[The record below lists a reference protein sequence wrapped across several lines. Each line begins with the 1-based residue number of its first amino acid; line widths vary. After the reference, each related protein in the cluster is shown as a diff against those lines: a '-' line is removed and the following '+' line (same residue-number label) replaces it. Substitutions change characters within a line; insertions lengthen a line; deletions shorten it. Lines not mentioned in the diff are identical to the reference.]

1 MLSSLPLT
9 IDLPKH
15 ILNQGENLI
24 PNAGASSNADRSIQL
39 NNLALYAAN
48 WYLQCLN
55 FSTHHEN
62 RADWWVQYLSRSAVL
77 EIAGIGKLECI
88 PVVGDAEIVTISS
101 DLQDDRIG
109 YLFVKLNESLTSTE
123 IIGFMPKY
131 SELVRLVGAASPLE
145 NRLQSTDKLIDY
157 LCDLAAK
164 PMPISI
170 IRLVDEWGQGIFNGI
185 SQAIDQLCLTPAYRS
200 RSLLSLKSIG
210 GGQRIKLGNLPESPI
225 VIITV
230 EYQQVDANNFDL
242 YLQIRPESPAT
253 MLPIDLKFSALDEQG
268 TNIGFIHTK
277 MDDVS
282 GEIVLERGQKGD
294 RFSLELE
301 FEHIKEIINFEV

>member
-15 ILNQGENLI
+15 ILNQGENLT
-24 PNAGASSNADRSIQL
+24 PNTGADRSIQL
-39 NNLALYAAN
+39 NNLVLYAAN
-48 WYLQCLN
+48 WYLQCLD
-55 FSTHHEN
+55 FSTHNEN
-62 RADWWVQYLSRSAVL
+62 RGNWWVQYLSRSAVL

-88 PVVGDAEIVTISS
+88 PVMGDPAIMMISS

-131 SELVRLVGAASPLE
+131 SGLVRLVGAASPLE

-164 PMPISI
+164 PTLVSI
-170 IRLVDEWGQGIFNGI
+170 VRLVDKWGQGIFNGI
-185 SQAIDQLCLTPAYRS
+185 LQAIDKLGQTPAYWNRRS
-200 RSLLSLKSIG
+200 HLSVRSVDRG
-210 GGQRIKLGNLPESPI
+210 RRIKLGNLPESPI
-225 VIITV
+225 VIITI
-230 EYQQVDANNFDL
+230 EYQQLDVDNFNL
-242 YLQIRPESPAT
+242 YLQIYPESPAT

-268 TNIGFIHTK
+268 TTIGFIHTQIN
-277 MDDVS
+277 DVS
-282 GEIVLERGQKGD
+282 GEIVLEHSEKGD
-294 RFSLELE
+294 RFSLEIE
-301 FEHIKEIINFEV
+301 FENIKETMNFEV